1 MHLEFDLQQYNIK
14 KPRVWIL
21 FLELNISRTLYIF
34 RKSQVYSV
42 CIEHEKVTNVWRYL
56 LLLHEINF
64 TNWWTS

>member
-14 KPRVWIL
+14 KPRVL

-42 CIEHEKVTNVWRYL
+42 FIEHERVTNV
-56 LLLHEINF
+56 
-64 TNWWTS
+64 

>member
-14 KPRVWIL
+14 KPRVL

-42 CIEHEKVTNVWRYL
+42 FIEHERVTNVWPYL

-64 TNWWTS
+64 TNRWTS